1 MPHRHTRSATAYRW
15 PLLAGLTL
23 LALLMLAACGLN
35 LPWSLA
41 PGRETARVVEIVDG
55 DTIKVELRGQVY
67 RLRYIGMDSPE
78 RDVAGSTPE
87 PYAVEATEANR
98 RLVEGQTVTLDKD
111 VSDTDRYG
119 RLLRYVYVGDTLVNV
134 ELVRLGLAWAKTY
147 PPDTRLQAEIIAAE
161 KQAREAHRGLWS
173 RP

>member
-1 MPHRHTRSATAYRW
+1 
-15 PLLAGLTL
+15 
-23 LALLMLAACGLN
+23 MLAACGLN

>member
-1 MPHRHTRSATAYRW
+1 MPSRNMRPAVASRLA
-15 PLLAGLTL
+15 LLAGLAI
-23 LALLMLAACGLN
+23 LALLLLVACGYN
-35 LPWSLA
+35 L

-55 DTIKVELRGQVY
+55 DTIHVELRGQVY
-67 RLRYIGMDSPE
+67 RLRYIGINSPE
-78 RDVAGSTPE
+78 MDTTDGKPE

-98 RLVEGQTVTLDKD
+98 RLVEGQTVTLEKD
-111 VSDTDRYG
+111 ISDTDRYG
-119 RLLRYVYVGDTLVNV
+119 RLLRYVYVGNILVNV

-173 RP
+173 LP